1 LQPDALDSDLISS
14 LKEKLL
20 NKLYAKFGIQPLHE
34 QATFLS
40 PSVTQILEKA
50 VTREKIGEIRKEIQQ
65 MAAGCHNPQP
75 DTQND
80 SESASQPPP
89 VKRVWPDGET
99 TKTCLVTFS
108 RTC

>member
-1 LQPDALDSDLISS
+1 MQPDALDSDLISS

-20 NKLYAKFGIQPLHE
+20 NKLYAKFGIQP
-34 QATFLS
+34 
-40 PSVTQILEKA
+40 LEKA

-80 SESASQPPP
+80 SESESQPPP

-99 TKTCLVTFS
+99 TKTCLVTFLPGHVE
-108 RTC
+108 